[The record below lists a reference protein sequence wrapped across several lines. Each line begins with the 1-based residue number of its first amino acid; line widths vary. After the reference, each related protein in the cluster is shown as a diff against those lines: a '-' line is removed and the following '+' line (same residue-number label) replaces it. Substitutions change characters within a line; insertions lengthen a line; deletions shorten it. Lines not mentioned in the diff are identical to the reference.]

1 MHVWHAGAAP
11 LKCTAVCAPAYE
23 AIPAAYYLFMS
34 NQKRLFFGLLG
45 FFDSHRVGAARKVAC

>member
-11 LKCTAVCAPAYE
+11 LKCTGLCNVGHQ

-45 FFDSHRVGAARKVAC
+45 FFYSHRVGAARKVAC